1 LLERRQFTNNREEA
15 RVLSPSR
22 NSFYKINSQVN
33 INDFDGDTRTS
44 SPTLSNGSTG
54 SDETKQQED
63 SDYPLE
69 MKELMGKYPFSFPPV
84 KKDKVR
90 EKARYAACWLEEL
103 FGVSSKERRDNLEEM
118 IVNFFDPEKSDAKW
132 SPTPVIE
139 DTTEQHSTTL
149 SAGDKMGDTESES
162 EDSYERVITAL
173 VRKNRVDNPSMGF
186 ATALGLATEW
196 MAWFSGFF
204 DESNQGSREEFA
216 IELFGLEEWM
226 EREWIDVE
234 GMVG

>member
-1 LLERRQFTNNREEA
+1 
-15 RVLSPSR
+15 
-22 NSFYKINSQVN
+22 
-33 INDFDGDTRTS
+33 
-44 SPTLSNGSTG
+44 
-54 SDETKQQED
+54 
-63 SDYPLE
+63 
-69 MKELMGKYPFSFPPV
+69 
-84 KKDKVR
+84 
-90 EKARYAACWLEEL
+90 
-103 FGVSSKERRDNLEEM
+103 
-118 IVNFFDPEKSDAKW
+118 
-132 SPTPVIE
+132 
-139 DTTEQHSTTL
+139 
-149 SAGDKMGDTESES
+149 
-162 EDSYERVITAL
+162 